1 MVLDAEGGQL
11 IYEDGKWYSS
21 YDTCTGGN
29 THHFRQVSFS
39 RSQEASG
46 LEKDY

>member
-21 YDTCTGGN
+21 YDTCKGKIHIT
-29 THHFRQVSFS
+29 SDS
-39 RSQEASG
+39 
-46 LEKDY
+46 